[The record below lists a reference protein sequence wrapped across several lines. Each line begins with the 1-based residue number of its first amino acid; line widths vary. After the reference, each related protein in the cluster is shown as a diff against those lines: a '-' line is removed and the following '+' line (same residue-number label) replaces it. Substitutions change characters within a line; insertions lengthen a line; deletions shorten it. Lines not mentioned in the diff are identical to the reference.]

1 VILIVDNFDSFTYNL
16 VDYFKQLNIEVDIVR
31 NDVSPSSI
39 NWKKYQG
46 LVLSPG
52 PETPEKAN
60 FLMQYIECCEG
71 KLPILG
77 ICLGHQALNIYF
89 KGSIHKGIKP
99 MHGKVSRCAILK
111 EDAIFKDIPSQYNV
125 VRYHSLKIDSL
136 GKEMQILAESED
148 ECPMIISHKNKC
160 IYGIQYHPESILTQ
174 FGLKI
179 LQNWTELAGISK

>member
-1 VILIVDNFDSFTYNL
+1 MILIVDNFDSFTYNL

-31 NDVSPSSI
+31 NDVSPTSI
-39 NWKKYQG
+39 NWSDYKG

-52 PETPEKAN
+52 PETPQKAN
-60 FLMQYIECCEG
+60 FLMQYIECCVG

-89 KGSIHKGIKP
+89 GGSINKGLKP
-99 MHGKVSRCAILK
+99 MHGKISKCIILK
-111 EDAIFKDIPSQYNV
+111 DDEIFKDIPSQFEV
-125 VRYHSLKIDSL
+125 VRYHSLKVDYL
-136 GKEMQILAESED
+136 GEEIQILAESED
-148 ECPMIISHKNKC
+148 KCPMIITHSELC

-174 FGLKI
+174 FGIKI

>member
-1 VILIVDNFDSFTYNL
+1 MILIVDNFDSFTYNL
-16 VDYFKQLNIEVDIVR
+16 VDYFNQLNIEVDIVR
-31 NDVSPSSI
+31 NNVSPTSI
-39 NWKKYQG
+39 NWNKYHG

-60 FLMQYIECCEG
+60 YLMQYIACCVG
-71 KLPILG
+71 RLPILG
-77 ICLGHQALNIYF
+77 ICLGHQALNIHF
-89 KGSIHKGIKP
+89 GGSINKGIKP
-99 MHGKVSRCAILK
+99 IHGKVSKCTVLIENK
-111 EDAIFKDIPSQYNV
+111 IFKDIDNQYNV

-136 GKEMQILAESED
+136 GKEIEILAESED
-148 ECPMIISHKNKC
+148 QCPMIISHKKEC